1 LIKVTWISLFADF
14 LFSWSEIRKEAI
26 FLRPIIS
33 HPVHQVDSGAPT
45 YILEKHTID
54 ASTANAIDTAF
65 IFQEEFLYNTATE
78 TVASAATIKE

>member
-1 LIKVTWISLFADF
+1 
-14 LFSWSEIRKEAI
+14 
-26 FLRPIIS
+26 
-33 HPVHQVDSGAPT
+33 VDSGAPT